1 MFGLTNSIS
10 TIQSIL
16 GLLIFLQKM
25 VLVVWL
31 IVKGFDPSILT
42 SGTAKQKEV
51 CNC

>member
-1 MFGLTNSIS
+1 MLGLTNSIS
-10 TIQSIL
+10 TIQSIS
-16 GLLIFLQKM
+16 GILIFLQETVM
-25 VLVVWL
+25 VVWL